1 MEIQMIEKLYIIK
14 ENTNSTLK
22 ATPEYVELLLKTVE
36 IEPSILGYEFAKG
49 SVIDYYE
56 II

>member
-1 MEIQMIEKLYIIK
+1 MIEKLYIIK